1 MGRKRRGDVAVRD
14 LIQIAVEGRGKR
26 GRVVGAGVYM
36 VDGDKVVVEMG
47 GERKV
52 VSCSGDIKSVIEKEF
67 NVEIEVKRE
76 SGGKGLFIA
85 YELGE

>member
-1 MGRKRRGDVAVRD
+1 MGRKRRGDVVVRD
-14 LIQIAVEGRGKR
+14 LIQLAVEGRGKR
-26 GRVVGAGVYM
+26 GRVVGAGVYV

-52 VSCSGDIKSVIEKEF
+52 VSCSDNIKSVIEKEF
-67 NVEIEVKRE
+67 GVGIEVKKE
-76 SGGKGLFIA
+76 SDGKGLFIA

>member
-1 MGRKRRGDVAVRD
+1 MGRKRRGDVVVRD
-14 LIQIAVEGRGKR
+14 LIQMAVEDRGKR
-26 GRVVGAGVYM
+26 GNVIGAGVYI
-36 VDGDKVVVEMG
+36 VDGDKVAVEMC

-52 VSCSGDIKSVIEKEF
+52 VSCSGNIKSVIEKEF

>member
-14 LIQIAVEGRGKR
+14 LIQIAVGSEKKR
-26 GRVVGAGVYM
+26 GNVIGAGVYV
-36 VDGDKVVVEMG
+36 VDGDQVIVEMG

-52 VSCSGDIKSVIEKEF
+52 VSCLGNIKSVIEREF
-67 NVEIEVKRE
+67 GVEIEVKRE
-76 SGGKGLFIA
+76 SSGKGLFIA

>member
-14 LIQIAVEGRGKR
+14 LIQIAVESEKKR
-26 GRVVGAGVYM
+26 GSVVGAGVY
-36 VDGDKVVVEMG
+36 VVEGDRVIIEMG

-52 VSCSGDIKSVIEKEF
+52 VSCSGNIKSVVEKEF
-67 NVEIEVKRE
+67 GVEIEVKRE

-85 YELGE
+85 YELRG